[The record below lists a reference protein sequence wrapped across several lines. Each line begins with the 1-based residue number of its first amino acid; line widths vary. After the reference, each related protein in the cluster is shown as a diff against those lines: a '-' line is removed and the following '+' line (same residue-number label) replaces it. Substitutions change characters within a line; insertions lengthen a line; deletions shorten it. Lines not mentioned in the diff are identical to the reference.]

1 MMRWT
6 RTKSYKNGQENMKA
20 KFEFGQNVLVLPG
33 RVLSMLHTAKD
44 SDIKVLLA
52 LSSGEDLTVASLAEM
67 AGCTVHG
74 AEAAM
79 RFWEKNGVL
88 VGADEVS
95 IPHDEAEAIPA
106 QTAAA
111 KPATKGKPSRHD
123 KLPQYT
129 TDELTELL
137 EKRQETAA
145 FLDECQQIWGKMFNT
160 HEVNIILGLVDY
172 LGLEWEYVLSLL
184 AYCQGLQSKRG
195 VRRSLH
201 YVETLAFGFYDE
213 GICTVQALY
222 DKLRQ
227 LERMAEV
234 EGQLRT
240 LFGMGDRAL
249 TPQEKKYFSTWI
261 HEFGYDLDV
270 IRRGYEI
277 TVDTKGSPK
286 MSYMNSVLANWNRDG
301 LRTLEQ
307 VDEAQAAFDKAKESK
322 RTGKDTASQKSGE
335 ACGSTFD
342 TDDFF
347 EAAVRRSLG
356 ADFDPSILK
365 N

>member
-1 MMRWT
+1 M
-6 RTKSYKNGQENMKA
+6 SV
-20 KFEFGQNVLVLPG
+20 KFEFGRDVLVLPG
-33 RVLSMLHTAKD
+33 RVLDMLHTAKG
-44 SDIKVLLA
+44 SDVKVLLA
-52 LSSGEDLTVASLAEM
+52 LAANGNATVKAVADIAE
-67 AGCTVHG
+67 CT
-74 AEAAM
+74 AEEAENAI
-79 RFWEKNGVL
+79 RFWKNCGVL
-88 VGADEVS
+88 VGESDTADVQSAVDAGENT
-95 IPHDEAEAIPA
+95 AE
-106 QTAAA
+106 
-111 KPATKGKPSRHD
+111 KPMAKGKTSRHD

-137 EKRQETAA
+137 EKRQETAV
-145 FLDECQQIWGKMFNT
+145 FLDECQQVWGKMFNT

-234 EGQLRT
+234 EGKLRT
-240 LFGMGDRAL
+240 MFGMGDRSL

-270 IRRGYEI
+270 IRRAYEI

-307 VDEAQAAFDKAKESK
+307 VNEAQAAFDKAKESERATK
-322 RTGKDTASQKSGE
+322 GKKTPKDGDASQG
-335 ACGSTFD
+335 TFD

-356 ADFDPSILK
+356 DDFDPAVLK
-365 N
+365 SN

>member
-1 MMRWT
+1 M
-6 RTKSYKNGQENMKA
+6 NV
-20 KFEFGQNVLVLPG
+20 KFEFGQDVLVLPG
-33 RVLSMLHTAKD
+33 RVASFLPTAKAVD
-44 SDIKVLLA
+44 VKVLLA
-52 LSSGEDLTVASLAEM
+52 IGAGGCADVEKLVEM
-67 AGCTVHG
+67 TGCSKKEV
-74 AEAAM
+74 EAAVNT
-79 RFWEKNGVL
+79 WLEVGVITGETNESPDA
-88 VGADEVS
+88 VTVTEETKKS
-95 IPHDEAEAIPA
+95 
-106 QTAAA
+106 AAT
-111 KPATKGKPSRHD
+111 TKSKPSRHD

-137 EKRQETAA
+137 EKRQDTAA
-145 FLDECQQIWGKMFNT
+145 FLDECQAAWGKMFNT

-184 AYCQGLQSKRG
+184 AYCEGLQSKRG
-195 VRRSLH
+195 SRKSLH
-201 YVETLAFGFYDE
+201 YVETLAFSFYDE
-213 GICTVQALY
+213 GVCTVQALY

-240 LFGMGDRAL
+240 LFGMGERAL

-307 VDEAQAAFDKAKESK
+307 IDEAQAAFNQSKQKVHKGKANE
-322 RTGKDTASQKSGE
+322 ASAQG
-335 ACGSTFD
+335 TFD
-342 TDDFF
+342 TEDFF

-356 ADFDPSILK
+356 DDFDPAILK
-365 N
+365 NN